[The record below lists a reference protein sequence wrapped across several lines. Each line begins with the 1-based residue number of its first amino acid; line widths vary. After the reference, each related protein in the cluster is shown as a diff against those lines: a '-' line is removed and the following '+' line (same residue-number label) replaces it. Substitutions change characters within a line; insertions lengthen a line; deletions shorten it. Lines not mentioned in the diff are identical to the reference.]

1 MLHLD
6 NLKNKTMK
14 KLFSISL
21 FYFASTSGF
30 FAQVGAGAAPMS
42 ALNSGDIKSLDNV
55 KNVNIVYTYSDI
67 SVGAFR
73 KEEDYIAKK
82 SEELEKKEKGSSEKF
97 KKDWVEARKVKYEP
111 KFEDL
116 FAKYGE
122 KEIEMTGKN
131 YTSNESVTLD
141 IHTVFIEPGVNIGI
155 YKKPAFID
163 LECTFKDNSGKSL
176 CVIYIKNAI
185 GSQMMGYDYDV
196 SSRLVE
202 SYAKAAKM
210 LVLLIKKERKKAK

>member
-1 MLHLD
+1 
-6 NLKNKTMK
+6 MK
-14 KLFSISL
+14 KTISFAALLISL
-21 FYFASTSGF
+21 STGL
-30 FAQVGAGAAPMS
+30 FAQMGGAAAPMA

-55 KNVNIVYTYSDI
+55 KMVNITYTYSDL

-82 SEELEKKEKGSSEKF
+82 CDDLEKKEKGTCDKF
-97 KKDWVEARKVKYEP
+97 KTNWVEARKAKYEP
-111 KFEDL
+111 KFEEL
-116 FAKYGE
+116 FTKYGE
-122 KEIEMTGKN
+122 KEIEMAGKN
-131 YTSNESVTLD
+131 YTTSEAVTLD

-163 LECTFKDNSGKSL
+163 LECTFKDKTGKAL
-176 CVIYIKNAI
+176 CVIYVKNAV
-185 GSQMMGYDYDV
+185 GAQMMGYDYDV

-210 LVLLIKKERKKAK
+210 LVLLVKKERKKANK